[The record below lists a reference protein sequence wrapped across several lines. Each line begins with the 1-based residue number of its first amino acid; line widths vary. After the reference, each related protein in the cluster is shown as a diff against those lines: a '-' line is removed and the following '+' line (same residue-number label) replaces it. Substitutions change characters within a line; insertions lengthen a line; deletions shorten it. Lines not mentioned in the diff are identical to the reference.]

1 LPQDMLNNPSGSR
14 ICPKCGGSGGLVK
27 VPLDRMPNATGD
39 GCINL
44 GRKAESGP
52 VPDNSRIVWT
62 DRDGSEWNGMHRF
75 TVGDL
80 ASITL
85 DEVSPGVPVARFLR
99 VDPATLRAEATE
111 SMEVAS

>member
-1 LPQDMLNNPSGSR
+1 
-14 ICPKCGGSGGLVK
+14 
-27 VPLDRMPNATGD
+27 MPNATGD